1 MMMKATFLSSIL
13 GSVASFS
20 VPSIHVHT
28 HININSAK
36 GVTFHGRDSDIHT
49 RTRTL
54 DREKQISWQLL
65 AIPKREAKE
74 NVFEMQA
81 STVVNLEAGDEQK
94 DNNNDNGYD
103 HEDGNRQEGGGSG
116 LDVDLIVN
124 AKHASIFSRVKSKLF
139 LDHTQTQMD
148 IWDVGTQLKNLEV
161 SDVWKARMLLLLS
174 AALYGTNF
182 TYVKILNENV
192 PVNFGTALRFSIAA
206 AVTLPWLFQ
215 RPEMD
220 VDVDIDIDIDID
232 IDTDTVQNTYD
243 TGANANARDITNGFV
258 DSNINASH
266 KESAGLVPTTPL
278 IPSHVSGAI
287 VGGAEV
293 GLWNSIGY
301 LSQAQGL
308 ETTPAG
314 TSAFIC
320 SLAVVVVPILDFFI
334 GKKIS
339 SREAFGAMLAV
350 VGVGFLELDG
360 FMQQAG
366 VVGTLADTNLV
377 GLASLGASAGAGD
390 GLNIH
395 LSHGDML
402 SLVQPFAF
410 GLGFWR
416 IEHYMRKFPTEAMR
430 ITASQLST
438 IALASI
444 AGFLVTSNADL
455 PDVSQFME
463 WMATPVIVGALCW
476 TGLITTALTVYMET
490 LALKTLS
497 AAETT
502 MLFSTEPLFGGV
514 CAATVLGEQF
524 GVGGLIGGA
533 LVLAG
538 CLASNIDMSSI
549 ESSD

>member
-1 MMMKATFLSSIL
+1 M
-13 GSVASFS
+13 
-20 VPSIHVHT
+20 
-28 HININSAK
+28 
-36 GVTFHGRDSDIHT
+36 
-49 RTRTL
+49 
-54 DREKQISWQLL
+54 
-65 AIPKREAKE
+65 
-74 NVFEMQA
+74 
-81 STVVNLEAGDEQK
+81 
-94 DNNNDNGYD
+94 
-103 HEDGNRQEGGGSG
+103 
-116 LDVDLIVN
+116 
-124 AKHASIFSRVKSKLF
+124 
-139 LDHTQTQMD
+139 
-148 IWDVGTQLKNLEV
+148 
-161 SDVWKARMLLLLS
+161 
-174 AALYGTNF
+174 
-182 TYVKILNENV
+182 
-192 PVNFGTALRFSIAA
+192 
-206 AVTLPWLFQ
+206 
-215 RPEMD
+215 
-220 VDVDIDIDIDID
+220 
-232 IDTDTVQNTYD
+232 
-243 TGANANARDITNGFV
+243 
-258 DSNINASH
+258 
-266 KESAGLVPTTPL
+266 
-278 IPSHVSGAI
+278 
-287 VGGAEV
+287 GGAEV
-293 GLWNSIGY
+293 GLWNAIGY

-320 SLAVVVVPILDFFI
+320 SLAVVVVPILDFLI

-366 VVGTLADTNLV
+366 VAGTLADTNLV

-416 IEHYMRKFPTEAMR
+416 IEHYMRKYPTEAMR

-444 AGFLVTSNADL
+444 AGFLVTSNGDM
-455 PDVSQFME
+455 PDASQFME
-463 WMATPVIVGALCW
+463 WMSTPVIVGALCW

-490 LALKTLS
+490 LAMKTLS

-549 ESSD
+549 GSKSSD

>member
-36 GVTFHGRDSDIHT
+36 GVTFHGRDRDRSDIHT
-49 RTRTL
+49 RIRTL

-81 STVVNLEAGDEQK
+81 SAFGNLEAGDEQE
-94 DNNNDNGYD
+94 DDNNDNGYD
-103 HEDGNRQEGGGSG
+103 HEDGNRQEGGGGG
-116 LDVDLIVN
+116 LDVDLITN
-124 AKHASIFSRVKSKLF
+124 AKHASIFSKVKSKLF
-139 LDHTQTQMD
+139 LDMD
-148 IWDVGTQLKNLEV
+148 ILDVGTQLKNLEI

-215 RPEMD
+215 KSEMD
-220 VDVDIDIDIDID
+220 LDIDIE
-232 IDTDTVQNTYD
+232 TVQNTYD
-243 TGANANARDITNGFV
+243 ANA
-258 DSNINASH
+258 NASH
-266 KESAGLVPTTPL
+266 KESAGLAPTTPL

-287 VGGAEV
+287 MGGAEV
-293 GLWNSIGY
+293 GLWNAIGY

-320 SLAVVVVPILDFFI
+320 SLAVVVVPILDFLI

-366 VVGTLADTNLV
+366 VAGTLADTNLV

-416 IEHYMRKFPTEAMR
+416 IEHYMRKYPTEAMR

-444 AGFLVTSNADL
+444 AGFLVTSNGDM
-455 PDVSQFME
+455 PDASQFME
-463 WMATPVIVGALCW
+463 WMSTPVIVGALCW

-490 LALKTLS
+490 LAMKTLS

-549 ESSD
+549 GSKSSD